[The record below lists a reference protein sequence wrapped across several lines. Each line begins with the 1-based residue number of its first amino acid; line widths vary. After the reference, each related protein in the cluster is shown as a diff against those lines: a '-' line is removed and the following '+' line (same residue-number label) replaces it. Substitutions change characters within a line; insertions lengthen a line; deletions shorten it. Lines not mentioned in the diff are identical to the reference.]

1 DRLLDNNS
9 DDFKFFDISIPFDF
23 KSNIAIEGLGYKN
36 KKQIEIIKS
45 LVDSSNDNLCVSY
58 NYFLSSKVKNKITVK
73 YNIKYIHDYNFSFN
87 KEGLKYYLFSFLG
100 SWEDYMILSNIIYM
114 RELPLLQA
122 KRRDGYDIEIFNSGK
137 LDKNICSLNYLIPII

>member
-1 DRLLDNNS
+1 
-9 DDFKFFDISIPFDF
+9 
-23 KSNIAIEGLGYKN
+23 
-36 KKQIEIIKS
+36 
-45 LVDSSNDNLCVSY
+45 SY

>member
-1 DRLLDNNS
+1 
-9 DDFKFFDISIPFDF
+9 
-23 KSNIAIEGLGYKN
+23 
-36 KKQIEIIKS
+36 
-45 LVDSSNDNLCVSY
+45 
-58 NYFLSSKVKNKITVK
+58 
-73 YNIKYIHDYNFSFN
+73 DYNFSFN